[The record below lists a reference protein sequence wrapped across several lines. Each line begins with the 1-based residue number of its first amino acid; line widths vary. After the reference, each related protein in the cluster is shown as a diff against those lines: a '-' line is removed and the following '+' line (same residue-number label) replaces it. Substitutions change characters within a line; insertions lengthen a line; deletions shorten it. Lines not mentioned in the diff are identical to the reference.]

1 MEEKLLRE
9 YKIMYI
15 MSAVHATLHLIS
27 NSLLTQ
33 LASFGKTFIYLKEQP
48 HYYPFLNSAAKSP

>member
-1 MEEKLLRE
+1 MDEKLMRE

-27 NSLLTQ
+27 NSPLTQ
-33 LASFGKTFIYLKEQP
+33 LASFGKTFIYRKEQA
-48 HYYPFLNSAAKSP
+48 HY